1 MGLLAL
7 LFGGVVALDSTIKPG
22 AIETQ
27 LVQIVRRELKQ
38 VDQVSAHVEVGGA
51 MSAMRGD
58 FERVELELRG
68 FKVEEVFLGDL
79 AAVAPE
85 AGAKVEQPRQA
96 WRAPEPSRH
105 IGFPTPLS
113 ERLRPRFPKESTI
126 GTVVLSASNF
136 TYAGIPVGKLTVEI
150 RHVRYNVEQLLTNGK
165 INIQAL
171 ENGTAVFKVGSEALR
186 TMAAKELPEVSKI
199 KVRLEQGRLELSGTK
214 TVLIV
219 PVRFSCL
226 AGLGSPDGQNLT
238 LVDPKVKLVGLS
250 VPARIVQSMME
261 SLKPVFH
268 VPFEAL
274 APLAGAITGVAI
286 TPGGVA
292 IHCRVSLPKAGAQ

>member
-7 LFGGVVALDSTIKPG
+7 LFGGVVALDSTIKPS

-38 VDQVSAHVEVGGA
+38 VDQVSAHVEVGSA
-51 MSAMRGD
+51 MRAMRGD
-58 FERVELELRG
+58 LDRVELELRG
-68 FKVEEVFLGDL
+68 FKVEEVSLEDL
-79 AAVAPE
+79 ATVAPK
-85 AGAKVEQPRQA
+85 ADPRPELPRRA
-96 WRAPEPSRH
+96 WRAPEPSRR

-113 ERLRPRFPKESTI
+113 ERLKPRYPKESTI
-126 GTVVLSASNF
+126 GTAVLTASDF
-136 TYAGIPVGKLTVEI
+136 TYAGIPVGKLTVELQE
-150 RHVRYNVEQLLTNGK
+150 VRYSVEQLLANGK
-165 INIQAL
+165 ISIGAL
-171 ENGTAVFKVGSEALR
+171 ERGTAVFKVGAEAIR
-186 TMAAKELPEVSKI
+186 TMAAKELPEVGNV

-250 VPARIVQSMME
+250 LPARIVQSMME

-274 APLAGAITGVAI
+274 APLEGSIAEVTI
-286 TPGGVA
+286 TPGG
-292 IHCRVSLPKAGAQ
+292 IEIQCRVSLPKTGA

>member
-7 LFGGVVALDSTIKPG
+7 LFGGVVALDSTIKPS

-51 MSAMRGD
+51 MRAMRGD
-58 FERVELELRG
+58 FHRVELELRG
-68 FKVEEVFLGDL
+68 FKVEEVSLEDL
-79 AAVAPE
+79 ATVAPD
-85 AGAKVEQPRQA
+85 AGPRPEPPRQA
-96 WRAPEPSRH
+96 WRTPQPSRR

-113 ERLRPRFPKESTI
+113 ERLRPGYPKESTI
-126 GTVVLSASNF
+126 GTVVLNASSF

-150 RHVRYNVEQLLTNGK
+150 RHVRYNVEQLLANGK
-165 INIQAL
+165 ISIQAL
-171 ENGTAVFKVGSEALR
+171 EKGTAVFKVGAEALR
-186 TMAAKELPEVSKI
+186 AMAAKELPEVSNV
-199 KVRLEQGRLELSGTK
+199 KVRLEQGRMELSGTK

-219 PVRFSCL
+219 PVRFACL

-238 LVDPKVKLVGLS
+238 LVDPKVRLVGLS
-250 VPARIVQSMME
+250 VPARIVRSMME

-274 APLAGAITGVAI
+274 APLEGYITGVAI
-286 TPGGVA
+286 APGG
-292 IHCRVSLPKAGAQ
+292 IEIQCRVSLPRTGA